1 MKNIL
6 QAVVL
11 AAVIALL
18 QFASPVV
25 HAADQKS
32 ILITGA
38 STGIGRHLAESLAAD
53 GYHVYAGAR
62 KEKDLAELDAIEN
75 ITAVQLDVT
84 KQDQV
89 DAAVAMISETGTGL
103 YALVNNAGV
112 GGGGFVVDTP
122 IEDQRFVYAVNV
134 EGVYRTTQAFA
145 PLVVESKGR
154 IVTTGS
160 IAGTVSWPG
169 GSAYSG
175 SKHWMEAFTD
185 ALAGEMEE
193 HGVSVSVVE
202 PGNYK
207 SRIRRSSVS
216 RELSKLEESGGEVTD
231 EMKADYEKTAE
242 RELSYK
248 EPDEVTEAFMH
259 ALFSD
264 EPLLR
269 YMVVPNQREAEMTI
283 GTKLNELVQLNQW
296 SPHSYSRDELVQM
309 LDAALSPEA
318 EEEQQ

>member
-6 QAVVL
+6 QTVAL

-18 QFASPVV
+18 QFAAPVV
-25 HAADQKS
+25 HADDQKS
-32 ILITGA
+32 VLITGA
-38 STGIGRHLAESLAAD
+38 STGIGRHLAETLAAD

-62 KEKDLAELDAIEN
+62 KDKDLAELDAIEN

-89 DAAVAMISETGTGL
+89 DAAVAMIRKKGTGL

-112 GGGGFVVDTP
+112 GGGGFVIDTP

-145 PLVVESKGR
+145 PLVIESKGR

-160 IAGTVSWPG
+160 IAGTISWPG

-193 HGVSVSVVE
+193 SGVSVSVVE

-216 RELSKLEESGGEVTD
+216 RELSKLEAAGEEVTD

-269 YMVVPNQREAEMTI
+269 YMVVPNEREAQMTI

-296 SPHSYSRDELVQM
+296 SPHAYSRDELVQM
-309 LDAALSPEA
+309 LDAALNPEPAA
-318 EEEQQ
+318 EEE

>member
-6 QAVVL
+6 QTAAL

-18 QFASPVV
+18 QFAAPVV
-25 HAADQKS
+25 HADDQKS
-32 ILITGA
+32 VLITGA
-38 STGIGRHLAESLAAD
+38 STGIGRHLAETLAAD

-62 KEKDLAELDAIEN
+62 KDKDLAELDAIEN

-89 DAAVAMISETGTGL
+89 DAAVAMIRKKGTGL

-112 GGGGFVVDTP
+112 GGGGFVIDTP

-145 PLVVESKGR
+145 PLVIESKGR

-193 HGVSVSVVE
+193 SGVSVSVVE

-216 RELSKLEESGGEVTD
+216 RELSKLEAAGEEVTD

-269 YMVVPNQREAEMTI
+269 YMVVPNEREAQMTI

-296 SPHSYSRDELVQM
+296 SPHAYSRDELVQM
-309 LDAALSPEA
+309 LDAALNPEPAA
-318 EEEQQ
+318 EEE